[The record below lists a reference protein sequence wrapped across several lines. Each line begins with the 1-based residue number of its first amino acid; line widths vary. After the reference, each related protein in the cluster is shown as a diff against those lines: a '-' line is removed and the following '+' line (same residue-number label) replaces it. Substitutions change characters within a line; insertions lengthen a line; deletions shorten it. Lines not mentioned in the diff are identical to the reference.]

1 MEKKAFWKMRVM
13 AYHVLAVAIGILL
26 FIAGVT
32 DIRKR
37 QINRGLLLMLMLVCL
52 AEAVFKEDF
61 GIMDA
66 AGGLAIGLCTI
77 GVSIASREQIGRG
90 DGMVIAM
97 LGFVMGVRKCLAVVG
112 MASVLMCMAAIVV
125 LVMKKGNRRTRL
137 AFLPALFAGYVLC
150 IVGGC

>member
-1 MEKKAFWKMRVM
+1 
-13 AYHVLAVAIGILL
+13 
-26 FIAGVT
+26 
-32 DIRKR
+32 
-37 QINRGLLLMLMLVCL
+37 MLMLVCL
-52 AEAVFKEDF
+52 AAAVFKEDF